1 MFGWLVG
8 WIESRWELYTL
19 GAFLLCAL
27 TMQSV
32 LDVAAFRNS
41 VKCSLFA
48 LVSSTVASAM
58 NGLCVLFDDDNDN
71 DNDDNDGLYTLRW
84 LSHSSLYLSLVL
96 WNFYSNFAQN
106 HFNFMHWCHS
116 KNSVVVALYIF
127 LLSNICNM
135 CLCVCVFDLDIFN
148 GFTVIQSGRK
158 WINCNNCRAHVQRN
172 AITTSSHFQLKFRR
186 EKKNIFHLPAIVG

>member
-1 MFGWLVG
+1 MRVLCFVCLAGWLVG
-8 WIESRWELYTL
+8 WIEPRWELYTL

-48 LVSSTVASAM
+48 LVFSTGASAM

-96 WNFYSNFAQN
+96 WNVYSNFAQN

-158 WINCNNCRAHVQRN
+158 WINCNIVARN
-172 AITTSSHFQLKFRR
+172 YNKFTFSI
-186 EKKNIFHLPAIVG
+186 EI